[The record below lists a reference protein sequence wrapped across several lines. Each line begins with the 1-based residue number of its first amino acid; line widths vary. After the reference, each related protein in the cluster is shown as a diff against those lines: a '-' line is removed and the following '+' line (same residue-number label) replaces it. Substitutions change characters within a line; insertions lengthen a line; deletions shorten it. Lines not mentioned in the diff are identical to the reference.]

1 MKAYEKKLGRI
12 FQLQFEK
19 GDDFHP
25 ILNAFVKEK
34 KIMAGTVFL
43 MGALTQTEMISG
55 FKTMDGY
62 DVDRRSFDDWREL
75 IALGF
80 ISWPEE
86 PPPALLP
93 HEIEDWESP
102 SPYVHIHMALSGGPG
117 NNEEVL
123 CGHLNGGT
131 IKGGMTLEIYEHL
144 HI

>member
-62 DVDRRSFDDWREL
+62 DVDRRSFNDWREL
-75 IALGF
+75 IALG
-80 ISWPEE
+80 
-86 PPPALLP
+86 L
-93 HEIEDWESP
+93 
-102 SPYVHIHMALSGGPG
+102 
-117 NNEEVL
+117 
-123 CGHLNGGT
+123 
-131 IKGGMTLEIYEHL
+131 
-144 HI
+144 